1 WGSRADVVFV
11 LDSSNSV
18 GPNEWMALRTM
29 LISLTQQWAIGPN
42 NMQVSVVTY
51 GGGAHN
57 VFFLNE
63 AADGTQLASRLGAM
77 SFQGG
82 TSDAADAFKYA
93 YTTSFSSQNG
103 ARADVPHIL
112 VHITDGSPANPDQLL
127 QEAKNARDQGVT
139 IFNVGVGLGIDA
151 EQLGRVASDPTTR
164 YVLRSDTYSSL
175 QNLADTLSSRIQ
187 YACLTKADLVLLV
200 DSSSSVGREDFE
212 HLEDFIKDLVVQ
224 LPVGQDQVQ
233 VGLVQFSGHPSLEFP
248 LNMYSDRL
256 SVLKAVDTLQFMGG
270 GTNTGD
276 AIDYVTS
283 NVYTADGGARTD
295 SVDPAATAEA
305 ANRARSENIGLVAVG
320 VGSHINEQELQAI
333 ANDPDSAFV
342 FKVDNYKDLKAQT
355 GDILKS
361 VCTGAPTTPD
371 PCQDRIDHCYD
382 YPLSVCSNDTYLQWA
397 QANCARR
404 CGFCTHG
411 KCMYK
416 GMEYMQSEQWEDGC
430 DYQCVCE
437 NARVGQYRCYNK
449 CPVYH
454 DLPPECTLVGVP
466 GECCLKPVCDF
477 HQRLN
482 IQEIVPATGP
492 YINAQNMAMCEYQG
506 KQYYQGQTWEDGC
519 NQKCVCNNATR
530 GAYTCQSFCPQYDA
544 ATLPRECRLTQ
555 KPGQC
560 CMEPVCEFNTQTG
573 SFSGFGTLSGLGV
586 VNTPQPGA
594 VCEDVVVDCEHYGRD
609 VCTEYA
615 AWSKDN
621 CAKYCSF
628 CNVCYYNGVA
638 KQQGETWRTSCDTE
652 CLCEN
657 AAYGYYRCYSSCPS
671 YLNLPAGCVAQQMAG
686 QCCETIVCQ
695 HGTYYPSATNVLSI
709 GNGGGLTV
717 LGYNG
722 EIAEAVPTLPS
733 GSTVPPGTFG
743 GSTGLQNIRL
753 AGCLFNGRMYIQN
766 QQWHDGCNLTCSCQD
781 ATSGKFIC
789 RERCPKYENVPDGC
803 GTKPDPSDPCC
814 MMPDCPASISY
825 IALPVYGKGLQ
836 SIGAVVSPNLPDL
849 LMGMFTTRFS
859 MYYSAYTVA
868 PPTVPSDTLRPGGL
882 DYCEYDGRHY
892 RHGET
897 WEVGCDYNC
906 VCEDAYTGTWRC
918 VDKCEK
924 YVDIPAPYCHLE
936 RDPNNLCCQR
946 PVCNF
951 LAYHAMCVYKGVQ
964 YAQGQSWYDGCEQKC
979 RCPTFPDI
987 YDTCQEMPDPNDP
1000 GCCMVPVCAPTAGPT
1015 PSLAPG
1021 ATPVPTPIPVPIIPP
1036 GIITGKQNTTNGF
1049 CVYNGVNY
1057 QQDDTWLDGCQYS
1070 CTCVDQSTGFYQ
1082 CTDRCQ
1088 RYGPLPFGCKL
1099 VTDFANPCCEVPSC
1113 PAPTA
1118 TPTMAPG
1125 ASPLLPTTEA
1135 FCVYNEAKFYQG
1147 QTWQDG
1153 CDKNCRC
1160 EDAVNGLYVCTDRCA
1175 KYENLPPECTL
1186 VMDPADPCCTK
1197 PLCVPNP
1204 LNVPTKAPSPG
1215 DTSAPTLAPG
1225 ETYAPTKSTM
1235 VPVPGLIPTLAPG
1248 KVVGTANYPSPS
1260 PGDTTTINYCI
1271 YKEVPYAKGATWQDG
1286 CDYNCVCEDPAAG
1299 RYVCTERCTRYA
1311 EMPAGCMM
1319 IKDAAD
1325 PCCERPVCSPDFHIP
1340 GTSVPPV
1347 TTSTITPP
1355 LPFGQTVTPL
1365 PVSSTPRPT
1374 PVPKN
1379 MCVYKAQY
1387 YGQGQTWYDGCD
1399 YSCTCED
1406 AELGIYRCIDRC
1418 PTYTSLPAECSLG
1431 PDPAD
1436 PLCCERPLCMFVPD
1450 KTNFTGY
1457 VVPPILPPVLTGGSV
1472 NPTPQPYIAP
1482 TPGPDGSTVAPPRTP
1497 PMPRDVCIYNGNEY
1511 TQGQKWADG
1520 CDYNCECV
1528 DAPAG
1533 RYECT
1538 EKCMMWSSITDPR
1551 CTLVTDPNN
1560 PCCKV
1565 PYCDTRISTPEPQT
1579 TPVPSP
1585 GVTKAPFI
1593 GPDGSTLAPPKR
1605 TTITPP
1611 AGVCVYNGVPFNTGE
1626 VWEDGCDLRCVCE
1639 DGATNDYRCDQ
1650 RCLIYDLPG
1659 NCTLVTDPL
1668 DPCCRVPYCSPVPS
1682 PTPGP
1687 DPLNPNQNP
1696 FPVPPLIP
1704 TSVPG
1709 VLVGQGNC
1717 KADTW
1722 NEGCD
1727 RTCECV
1733 NGTQMGYDYKCT
1745 ERCLRYLNV
1754 PAGCQMV
1761 VDPKD
1766 SCCKIPFCAPSLQ
1779 PTSRPNV
1786 TPPPP
1791 GATTETPGT
1800 GPTPTPGPSGLVTPS
1815 PQPKA
1820 MCVYNNQYYVQGQ
1833 QWYDGCD
1840 KVCVCDDAS
1849 TNYYRCW
1856 DRCATYT
1863 NVPTGCQMVASP
1875 DDPLCCQVPQCVPTP
1890 GPNGYPTPGPGE
1902 TPTPT
1907 VYVNPPGRITG
1918 VAPTPTT
1925 RPGYPTPTPRN
1936 ACIYKGREYRQGVQ
1950 WQDGCE
1956 YSCVCINETTG
1967 YYQCDEI
1974 CSSFPLVPSQC
1985 SLVQDENNF
1994 CCKRLE
2000 CDWTKPTPNPF
2011 SPPTARP
2018 TLEPNPNLHTTV
2030 TPTPGP
2036 DVTTLAPATGPI
2048 PTPSYHPPTLAPPY
2062 TFCVYNGVAYRQGE
2076 TWDVGCDQVCTCD
2089 DSSINYYTCADRC
2102 PSYSG
2107 LPPGCTM
2114 VASVSDPCCLVP
2126 QCYESPMITPP
2137 PGMTLAPGATPPP
2150 IPVGIPGIIVG
2161 NPNNNPSQRI
2171 NMCLRYGVTY
2181 APGETWDEGCDYRC
2195 KCEDDTGRYTC
2206 TESVP
2211 SYCKLL
2217 RDPKD
2222 QCCMVPICP
2231 TAEIPVSTLT
2241 PAPGESTIA
2250 PSPGG
2255 SPNPS
2260 PTLVPVPKDV
2270 CVYNG
2275 RTYTTGQRWYSG
2287 CEKICVCED
2296 GKTGFYRCS
2305 DRCAH
2310 FEGVTADCKLVP
2322 DARDPT
2328 CCMEPLC
2335 GEPSNLNVTGHVG
2348 VIEGSGKPPSLTPTA
2363 GPNGIPPPPQKEMCV
2378 YEGRSYTQGQKW
2390 QDGCD
2395 YTCECLRYPQAI
2407 ASFCSMARDPMD
2419 PCCMVPDCYATPA
2432 PGSTVSPGP
2441 TLSPPRGNTPFPTLH
2456 PTLPSGTEFC
2466 VYKGIPYSHGQTWND
2481 GCDLTC
2487 RCEDVV
2493 TGQVNC
2499 DDRCPVYSQIPPSC
2513 QLITDPNDPCCQVA
2527 VCEPTRPGFSNTSV
2541 ILTGLVG
2548 NISGHSLPPNNRGPL
2563 TRTNEC
2569 IYHGRSYQQGDVW
2582 DDGCSFTCQCVDSQ
2596 SGQYLC
2602 NEKCPRIPS
2611 LPPTCQMIPD
2621 PSSQCCLQPYC
2632 EPWPTLAPTAQPA
2645 GTPPAPTGTG
2655 PTSSS
2660 GPTLEPTAQPPFP
2673 TEVCVYNN
2681 QAYRQDQVWYD
2692 GCDFMCRCEDASA
2705 GFYRCQERCAR
2716 YDNVPSNCV
2725 MAPDPSD
2732 PSCCEIPECPLSTPT
2747 PAPGASPTPGIIPGP
2762 SVSPGTVIGVGR
2774 VPTPAP
2780 ALVPPTGPDGSTLE
2794 PPRVTGPDGSPVTP
2808 TPAPGCYYKGR
2819 IYQVSDG
2826 PWEDACDY
2834 VCECLDDSTGRY
2846 QCSEKCPVLAQFP
2859 EDRCVLVQ
2867 DPMDQC
2873 CMKPFCDFVN
2883 STPFPNGTPT
2893 PHPMLVPS
2901 GGTTSSVIATPGG
2914 IPTAE
2919 PNGTPPGFCVYNG
2932 VYYRQGAQWYDG
2944 CDLDCTCDDA
2954 NTGFYTCKD
2963 RCKSFGQLDRGCVLK
2978 VDPQDSCCL
2987 VPDCTPPSL
2996 LVTAQ
3001 PPGGFTGTYAPGQ
3014 STMGSFTGSGTLSPQ
3029 EPFILVGTTNGT
3041 FTGTGGFTPPR
3052 GVFGG
3057 VAYREN
3063 EFWEDGCDYV
3073 CNCVDGLRGKYQCM
3087 DRCHNVYFL
3096 PPSCVMEPDPS
3107 DSCCQLARC
3116 YPGGLTTA
3124 APTGTGQGF
3133 TVTGPSGTGPT
3144 GAIGS
3149 TVSGFT
3155 GTGTPIDITP
3165 NVVTGP
3171 SGSNPPGGSTISG
3184 FTGTGTIINVTPNVP
3199 TGPSGSNPPTGSVGG
3214 STMSGFTGT
3223 GTIINVTPNV
3233 PTGPSG
3239 SNPPTG
3245 SVGGS
3250 TMSGFTGTG
3259 TIINVTPNVPTGP
3272 SGSNPPT
3279 GSVGGSTMSGFTGTG
3294 TPMVVTPG
3302 FGTGPAGTGPNV
3314 MTSMSSFTGQQG
3326 ACVYKGVMYNG
3337 GDTWNDGCEYQ
3348 CTCDNAMIGVYT
3360 CTYMCKAYSGLPDYC
3375 QLQPDPDNACCQK
3388 PVCTV
3393 QGTQL
3398 VPGIGGT
3405 PTRSPTLAPTITDV
3419 IPLGTHTVITGNSPM
3434 PLPPGAGV
3442 ITTVGGVREGC
3453 VYKGVVY
3460 IPGETW
3466 DDGCDYTCTCI
3477 GDGTGFYRCV
3487 AKCPSYPALPVY
3499 CSLYAV
3505 PGLCCSALSCNVPN
3519 VGAYKPVPQI
3529 DSGPKPT
3536 QIPGPDGL
3544 WPTAA
3549 PQVNPQLVYGFG
3561 FTANGTSLPGG
3572 GAAVPAGYRNNT
3584 GGLRDK
3590 CVFDMKMY
3598 NQGEKWVDNCTEC
3611 ECQDSF
3617 TGFYR
3622 CNARCP
3628 TYNRTSLPDGCTVK
3642 TDPADICCEELSCPD
3657 KQGQTV
3663 TNITQILQLYPIV
3676 GTFSG
3681 GISGFRPGYTPPQGN
3696 YDIVSGQRN
3705 GCVYKGVIHPSGST
3719 WEDGCDFNC
3728 ECLDGVTGLYE
3739 CKA

>member
-1 WGSRADVVFV
+1 
-11 LDSSNSV
+11 
-18 GPNEWMALRTM
+18 M
-29 LISLTQQWAIGPN
+29 
-42 NMQVSVVTY
+42 VSVVTY

-93 YTTSFSSQNG
+93 YT
-103 ARADVPHIL
+103 
-112 VHITDGSPANPDQLL
+112 
-127 QEAKNARDQGVT
+127 
-139 IFNVGVGLGIDA
+139 
-151 EQLGRVASDPTTR
+151 
-164 YVLRSDTYSSL
+164 
-175 QNLADTLSSRIQ
+175 
-187 YACLTKADLVLLV
+187 ADLVLLV

-295 SVDPAATAEA
+295 VPRVAVVITDGQSVDPAATAEA

-361 VCTGAPTTPD
+361 VCTD
-371 PCQDRIDHCYD
+371 
-382 YPLSVCSNDTYLQWA
+382 
-397 QANCARR
+397 
-404 CGFCTHG
+404 G

-430 DYQCVCE
+430 DYRCVCE
-437 NARVGQYRCYNK
+437 NARVGQYRCYNNL
-449 CPVYH
+449 
-454 DLPPECTLVGVP
+454 LPSTQGFQWVNVAIMKL
-466 GECCLKPVCDF
+466 
-477 HQRLN
+477 H
-482 IQEIVPATGP
+482 
-492 YINAQNMAMCEYQG
+492 AQQH
-506 KQYYQGQTWEDGC
+506 
-519 NQKCVCNNATR
+519 V
-530 GAYTCQSFCPQYDA
+530 
-544 ATLPRECRLTQ
+544 L
-555 KPGQC
+555 
-560 CMEPVCEFNTQTG
+560 EF
-573 SFSGFGTLSGLGV
+573 
-586 VNTPQPGA
+586 P
-594 VCEDVVVDCEHYGRD
+594 
-609 VCTEYA
+609 
-615 AWSKDN
+615 
-621 CAKYCSF
+621 
-628 CNVCYYNGVA
+628 
-638 KQQGETWRTSCDTE
+638 TSY
-652 CLCEN
+652 
-657 AAYGYYRCYSSCPS
+657 YGYSW
-671 YLNLPAGCVAQQMAG
+671 
-686 QCCETIVCQ
+686 TK
-695 HGTYYPSATNVLSI
+695 
-709 GNGGGLTV
+709 
-717 LGYNG
+717 
-722 EIAEAVPTLPS
+722 
-733 GSTVPPGTFG
+733 
-743 GSTGLQNIRL
+743 
-753 AGCLFNGRMYIQN
+753 
-766 QQWHDGCNLTCSCQD
+766 W
-781 ATSGKFIC
+781 
-789 RERCPKYENVPDGC
+789 CPKYENVPDGC

-836 SIGAVVSPNLPDL
+836 SI
-849 LMGMFTTRFS
+849 
-859 MYYSAYTVA
+859 
-868 PPTVPSDTLRPGGL
+868 

-951 LAYHAMCVYKGVQ
+951 LAYH
-964 YAQGQSWYDGCEQKC
+964 
-979 RCPTFPDI
+979 
-987 YDTCQEMPDPNDP
+987 
-1000 GCCMVPVCAPTAGPT
+1000 
-1015 PSLAPG
+1015 
-1021 ATPVPTPIPVPIIPP
+1021 
-1036 GIITGKQNTTNGF
+1036 
-1049 CVYNGVNY
+1049 
-1057 QQDDTWLDGCQYS
+1057 
-1070 CTCVDQSTGFYQ
+1070 
-1082 CTDRCQ
+1082 
-1088 RYGPLPFGCKL
+1088 
-1099 VTDFANPCCEVPSC
+1099 
-1113 PAPTA
+1113 
-1118 TPTMAPG
+1118 
-1125 ASPLLPTTEA
+1125 EA

-1153 CDKNCRC
+1153 CDKNCR
-1160 EDAVNGLYVCTDRCA
+1160 Y
-1175 KYENLPPECTL
+1175 
-1186 VMDPADPCCTK
+1186 
-1197 PLCVPNP
+1197 
-1204 LNVPTKAPSPG
+1204 
-1215 DTSAPTLAPG
+1215 
-1225 ETYAPTKSTM
+1225 
-1235 VPVPGLIPTLAPG
+1235 
-1248 KVVGTANYPSPS
+1248 
-1260 PGDTTTINYCI
+1260 
-1271 YKEVPYAKGATWQDG
+1271 
-1286 CDYNCVCEDPAAG
+1286 
-1299 RYVCTERCTRYA
+1299 
-1311 EMPAGCMM
+1311 
-1319 IKDAAD
+1319 
-1325 PCCERPVCSPDFHIP
+1325 
-1340 GTSVPPV
+1340 
-1347 TTSTITPP
+1347 
-1355 LPFGQTVTPL
+1355 
-1365 PVSSTPRPT
+1365 
-1374 PVPKN
+1374 

-1399 YSCTCED
+1399 YSCTC
-1406 AELGIYRCIDRC
+1406 
-1418 PTYTSLPAECSLG
+1418 
-1431 PDPAD
+1431 
-1436 PLCCERPLCMFVPD
+1436 
-1450 KTNFTGY
+1450 
-1457 VVPPILPPVLTGGSV
+1457 
-1472 NPTPQPYIAP
+1472 
-1482 TPGPDGSTVAPPRTP
+1482 
-1497 PMPRDVCIYNGNEY
+1497 
-1511 TQGQKWADG
+1511 
-1520 CDYNCECV
+1520 
-1528 DAPAG
+1528 
-1533 RYECT
+1533 
-1538 EKCMMWSSITDPR
+1538 
-1551 CTLVTDPNN
+1551 
-1560 PCCKV
+1560 
-1565 PYCDTRISTPEPQT
+1565 
-1579 TPVPSP
+1579 
-1585 GVTKAPFI
+1585 
-1593 GPDGSTLAPPKR
+1593 
-1605 TTITPP
+1605 
-1611 AGVCVYNGVPFNTGE
+1611 VCVYNGVPFNTGE

-1650 RCLIYDLPG
+1650 RCL
-1659 NCTLVTDPL
+1659 
-1668 DPCCRVPYCSPVPS
+1668 
-1682 PTPGP
+1682 
-1687 DPLNPNQNP
+1687 
-1696 FPVPPLIP
+1696 
-1704 TSVPG
+1704 
-1709 VLVGQGNC
+1709 
-1717 KADTW
+1717 
-1722 NEGCD
+1722 
-1727 RTCECV
+1727 
-1733 NGTQMGYDYKCT
+1733 
-1745 ERCLRYLNV
+1745 RYLNV

-1761 VDPKD
+1761 VDPKGLL
-1766 SCCKIPFCAPSLQ
+1766 LQ
-1779 PTSRPNV
+1779 DPILCTQSPANITVPNV

-1791 GATTETPGT
+1791 GATTE
-1800 GPTPTPGPSGLVTPS
+1800 
-1815 PQPKA
+1815 
-1820 MCVYNNQYYVQGQ
+1820 
-1833 QWYDGCD
+1833 
-1840 KVCVCDDAS
+1840 
-1849 TNYYRCW
+1849 
-1856 DRCATYT
+1856 
-1863 NVPTGCQMVASP
+1863 
-1875 DDPLCCQVPQCVPTP
+1875 TP

-1925 RPGYPTPTPRN
+1925 RPGYPTP
-1936 ACIYKGREYRQGVQ
+1936 
-1950 WQDGCE
+1950 
-1956 YSCVCINETTG
+1956 
-1967 YYQCDEI
+1967 
-1974 CSSFPLVPSQC
+1974 
-1985 SLVQDENNF
+1985 
-1994 CCKRLE
+1994 
-2000 CDWTKPTPNPF
+2000 
-2011 SPPTARP
+2011 
-2018 TLEPNPNLHTTV
+2018 
-2030 TPTPGP
+2030 
-2036 DVTTLAPATGPI
+2036 
-2048 PTPSYHPPTLAPPY
+2048 Y
-2062 TFCVYNGVAYRQGE
+2062 TQKLGE

-2161 NPNNNPSQRI
+2161 NPNNNPSQH
-2171 NMCLRYGVTY
+2171 
-2181 APGETWDEGCDYRC
+2181 
-2195 KCEDDTGRYTC
+2195 
-2206 TESVP
+2206 
-2211 SYCKLL
+2211 
-2217 RDPKD
+2217 
-2222 QCCMVPICP
+2222 
-2231 TAEIPVSTLT
+2231 
-2241 PAPGESTIA
+2241 
-2250 PSPGG
+2250 
-2255 SPNPS
+2255 
-2260 PTLVPVPKDV
+2260 V

-2305 DRCAH
+2305 DR
-2310 FEGVTADCKLVP
+2310 
-2322 DARDPT
+2322 
-2328 CCMEPLC
+2328 
-2335 GEPSNLNVTGHVG
+2335 
-2348 VIEGSGKPPSLTPTA
+2348 
-2363 GPNGIPPPPQKEMCV
+2363 
-2378 YEGRSYTQGQKW
+2378 
-2390 QDGCD
+2390 
-2395 YTCECLRYPQAI
+2395 CLRYPQAI

-2432 PGSTVSPGP
+2432 PGSTVSP
-2441 TLSPPRGNTPFPTLH
+2441 
-2456 PTLPSGTEFC
+2456 EFC

-2873 CMKPFCDFVN
+2873 CMKPFCDFIN

-2901 GGTTSSVIATPGG
+2901 DV
-2914 IPTAE
+2914 
-2919 PNGTPPGFCVYNG
+2919 CVY
-2932 VYYRQGAQWYDG
+2932 
-2944 CDLDCTCDDA
+2944 
-2954 NTGFYTCKD
+2954 K
-2963 RCKSFGQLDRGCVLK
+2963 
-2978 VDPQDSCCL
+2978 
-2987 VPDCTPPSL
+2987 
-2996 LVTAQ
+2996 
-3001 PPGGFTGTYAPGQ
+3001 
-3014 STMGSFTGSGTLSPQ
+3014 
-3029 EPFILVGTTNGT
+3029 
-3041 FTGTGGFTPPR
+3041 
-3052 GVFGG
+3052 G

-3087 DRCHNVYFL
+3087 D
-3096 PPSCVMEPDPS
+3096 
-3107 DSCCQLARC
+3107 
-3116 YPGGLTTA
+3116 
-3124 APTGTGQGF
+3124 
-3133 TVTGPSGTGPT
+3133 
-3144 GAIGS
+3144 
-3149 TVSGFT
+3149 
-3155 GTGTPIDITP
+3155 
-3165 NVVTGP
+3165 
-3171 SGSNPPGGSTISG
+3171 
-3184 FTGTGTIINVTPNVP
+3184 
-3199 TGPSGSNPPTGSVGG
+3199 
-3214 STMSGFTGT
+3214 
-3223 GTIINVTPNV
+3223 
-3233 PTGPSG
+3233 
-3239 SNPPTG
+3239 
-3245 SVGGS
+3245 
-3250 TMSGFTGTG
+3250 
-3259 TIINVTPNVPTGP
+3259 
-3272 SGSNPPT
+3272 
-3279 GSVGGSTMSGFTGTG
+3279 
-3294 TPMVVTPG
+3294 
-3302 FGTGPAGTGPNV
+3302 
-3314 MTSMSSFTGQQG
+3314 
-3326 ACVYKGVMYNG
+3326 
-3337 GDTWNDGCEYQ
+3337 
-3348 CTCDNAMIGVYT
+3348 
-3360 CTYMCKAYSGLPDYC
+3360 
-3375 QLQPDPDNACCQK
+3375 
-3388 PVCTV
+3388 
-3393 QGTQL
+3393 
-3398 VPGIGGT
+3398 
-3405 PTRSPTLAPTITDV
+3405 
-3419 IPLGTHTVITGNSPM
+3419 
-3434 PLPPGAGV
+3434 
-3442 ITTVGGVREGC
+3442 
-3453 VYKGVVY
+3453 
-3460 IPGETW
+3460 
-3466 DDGCDYTCTCI
+3466 
-3477 GDGTGFYRCV
+3477 
-3487 AKCPSYPALPVY
+3487 
-3499 CSLYAV
+3499 
-3505 PGLCCSALSCNVPN
+3505 SALSCNVPN

-3739 CKA
+3739 CKAKCITYSLLPPMCKMVSVEGECCPIVDCHLETTPAPEECRDKIDNCDEYGHGEQCRGAYLGWAQEHCPMYCKFCIPTHTAAPEPCEDVLPNCADYGTDVCTQPEYEKWAHDNCRHFCDLCATSPPPTTTVWTTPASGCFDGISYCSDYGRQVCDDNSYKAWVNQNCKKFCGVCGDQSTLSTATSAGTTTPAECADKITNCAAYPESSCGGQYLYWARDNCKKTCGYCDEQTTGAGGTATTAPPTCVDTINNCAAYGTQYCGGDYLAWAADNCAAFCRLCDDFELTTARAVTAQPGWVVLMKGVKGVPGDLWKLWSGTNTSNENVPQAQYLTNQYPGNYKSPYANSWGTCRFEQVKVAIYSGGQEKANIIFDVRSASKNDWFRPDNVVSSTWNVLPQTSDQFGTASDPHGHQFAVGDFHGCSGTGFLLVSTEDNSCPYEDTGSPNRPVFVAL